1 MTYQKTPTLNLTLYP
16 QGKFAER
23 CIGFVDDLARW
34 EETNQARSRALKKQ
48 DRLAREATC
57 KVLLANLHQ
66 TWKRDPTTTIGVLKK
81 TNWYSDHRNTIS
93 PLISQTAM
101 QLLLRFFLER
111 NLIEVVSEGRKH
123 PDAKYGIPIPI

>member
-1 MTYQKTPTLNLTLYP
+1 MTYEQTPTLNLNLYP

-23 CIGFVDDLARW
+23 CIGFVDDLDRW
-34 EETNQARSRALKKQ
+34 EEANQARTRALKKQ

-66 TWKRDPTTTIGVLKK
+66 IWKRDPAATIGVLKK
-81 TNWYSDHRNTIS
+81 TNWYSDHSNTIS

-101 QLLLRFFLER
+101 QLLLWFFAER
-111 NLIEVVSEGRKH
+111 NLIEVVSKGCKH